1 MCHGKYQNTYTTLKT
16 FCQMHEFRDARK
28 IQGGG
33 GGNTI
38 CHRCQ
43 FVAGV
48 NGPDNE
54 EQIWTFFREGVG
66 VLEIKFHQDF
76 SFCAMDIC
84 YPSRFKEL
92 YPYSVN
98 FTDSVFVCFPLGQAR
113 WRHASGSSRGA
124 NMKTL
129 LGGWGGGGSKAQFT
143 FKVCT
148 LLMHVSSFKALP
160 HTRVTTVGN
169 VSGDGDWGAIVT
181 GIWFWVA
188 QIVKDGL
195 CAKFLLPK
203 GCLTTNQILFSFF
216 FKPLN
221 FHFQMPHKEDSFDR
235 FISLPSAVL
244 ICEWKICRSAHS
256 SAAYIFLF
264 RWSEHQHDQ
273 WCKER
278 GGGDS
283 SAGETAVVGSG
294 QNVSLLASGVKME
307 NHAAEVILQH
317 DYKFVQNQW
326 IGFSSVYTAKS
337 GEFAQ
342 KMWPFTGRQGHWDEI
357 QAVWV
362 GLEGCGAFL
371 GRRSD
376 RFQSYR
382 LAPVKPLYRD
392 DGCKQNLTARWL
404 TAFRASNRSLV
415 ISAGFLSYPAIPWIF
430 LQNYIQD
437 KTI

>member
-1 MCHGKYQNTYTTLKT
+1 MSWQISEHVHDSQNFLPN
-16 FCQMHEFRDARK
+16 ARVSWRAK
-28 IQGGG
+28 NSGGG
-33 GGNTI
+33 GWQHDLPPMPI
-38 CHRCQ
+38 RCRCEWAWQ
-43 FVAGV
+43 
-48 NGPDNE
+48 
-54 EQIWTFFREGVG
+54 
-66 VLEIKFHQDF
+66 
-76 SFCAMDIC
+76 
-84 YPSRFKEL
+84 
-92 YPYSVN
+92 
-98 FTDSVFVCFPLGQAR
+98 
-113 WRHASGSSRGA
+113 RGA
-124 NMKTL
+124 NLNFFSGGGGSAGNQISPRFFFLCYGYLLPFSFQGTL
-129 LGGWGGGGSKAQFT
+129 SLFCQFYRLCFCVFSIGPSEVTACKRVKPWSKHENAFGRLGGGGSKAQFT

-382 LAPVKPLYRD
+382 LAPVKALYRD